1 MHHVNIYSLAKT
13 GGYPRLSPK
22 SYSPIFKP
30 YICYNKSSSKIWL
43 QMVVTEKGN
52 TCLFIKLYGRNLIRK
67 HPMRKKVGIAKCLK
81 DTKHNNLYFA
91 PKYGCLFLFG
101 YYLFL
106 KAHFFPYHCLISCLE
121 FCPWKFLKENVDI
134 DAKYLVLIIKSKS
147 ETKGKKKLK
156 NEFPIF
162 NFPLLIPAFSNI
174 PLWPIL
180 RLLRV

>member
-22 SYSPIFKP
+22 SYSPIFKH

-43 QMVVTEKGN
+43 QMVVTEK
-52 TCLFIKLYGRNLIRK
+52 T
-67 HPMRKKVGIAKCLK
+67 VGIAKCLK

-162 NFPLLIPAFSNI
+162 NFPLLIPDFSNI